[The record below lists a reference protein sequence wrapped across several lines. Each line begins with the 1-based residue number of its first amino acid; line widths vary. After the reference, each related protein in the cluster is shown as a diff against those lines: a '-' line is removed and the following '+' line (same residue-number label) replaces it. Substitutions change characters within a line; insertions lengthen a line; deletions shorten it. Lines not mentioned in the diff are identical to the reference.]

1 MRHYEIFTR
10 PEAYIGRLSGLVTV
24 PEGHDPAKEKLPV
37 ILFLHGAGEAG
48 DGSARSLER
57 VRVHGVPKYF
67 CENAAFGGLRVI
79 TVSPQ
84 CPAGL
89 IWDQITLQ
97 LMDFLDAALERFGG
111 DPAMISVT
119 GLSMGGFGTWNLLST
134 YPERFWRA
142 APICGG
148 GVPWRVNERLEG
160 KPIRVYHS
168 VDDPSVPYLCSL
180 LMVQRAQ
187 EAGADVAFITYCGEG
202 HGCWERAYEQTD
214 LLRWLA
220 GAEN

>member
-48 DGSARSLER
+48 DGSARSPER

-148 GVPWRVNERLEG
+148 IEDEKQKFPRSLKGVPVRAF
-160 KPIRVYHS
+160 HA
-168 VDDPSVPYLCSL
+168 VDDPVVPIELDIAA
-180 LMVQRAQ
+180 VRQAIG
-187 EAGADVAFITYCGEG
+187 AGADISFTTYCGLG
-202 HGCWERAYEQTD
+202 HDCWTHTYEETD
-214 LLRWLA
+214 LIDGLVK
-220 GAEN
+220 G